1 MIFRFGI
8 FLGNLEL
15 GELGKIFPIMVGKKC
30 LKTYLDNSHSDDLQI
45 LMNYFGDFQRRLC
58 QLLLFWHNGCM
69 LVNRTALRP
78 DSGQHLRVRPDERWR
93 ATTQRADWCPFLRPV
108 CQRFA
113 SFAGIRSAQS
123 KLPHRLGRRGPV
135 LWYARYGQRQPAQV
149 LRRVPQVQSFNRRW
163 EVCLNSSKFTY
174 FILVPHTIVSDLSD
188 NLPDI
193 IISGNGYNLYNAN
206 PVIRQGSN
214 VPVEA
219 SVRFWPRQ
227 WIKKT
232 PGDGGEIL
240 TSLATREEI
249 MLTLENI
256 QHFLIR

>member
-1 MIFRFGI
+1 MDMSEERDDVA
-8 FLGNLEL
+8 FLTG
-15 GELGKIFPIMVGKKC
+15 
-30 LKTYLDNSHSDDLQI
+30 S
-45 LMNYFGDFQRRLC
+45 
-58 QLLLFWHNGCM
+58 
-69 LVNRTALRP
+69 
-78 DSGQHLRVRPDERWR
+78 
-93 ATTQRADWCPFLRPV
+93 
-108 CQRFA
+108 
-113 SFAGIRSAQS
+113 
-123 KLPHRLGRRGPV
+123 
-135 LWYARYGQRQPAQV
+135 
-149 LRRVPQVQSFNRRW
+149 
-163 EVCLNSSKFTY
+163 NSSKFTCNP
-174 FILVPHTIVSDLSD
+174 ILVPHIIVSGLSD

-206 PVIRQGSN
+206 PVIRQGST